1 MSCVNHFLDIN
12 LLGTGILIPDN
23 ALDGTTNSA
32 ASVEAQTNLCLQEF
46 GRTENF
52 VLLDNVQVG
61 QWQQVQ
67 NDLNHLS

>member
-1 MSCVNHFLDIN
+1 MSIVNHFLDIN
-12 LLGTGILIPDN
+12 VLGTGILIPDD

-32 ASVEAQTNLCLQEF
+32 TSIEAQTNICLQEF
-46 GRTENF
+46 GSTVNL

-61 QWQQVQ
+61 QFQQVQ